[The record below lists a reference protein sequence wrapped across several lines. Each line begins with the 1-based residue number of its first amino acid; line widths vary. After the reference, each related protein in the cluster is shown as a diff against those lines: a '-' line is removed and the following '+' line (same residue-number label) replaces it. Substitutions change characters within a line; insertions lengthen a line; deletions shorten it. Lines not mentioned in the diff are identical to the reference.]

1 MNLRHAIDTGP
12 WCAEASHRQAT
23 AGSPDPSSFRCI
35 ESVLGRLAVTTTPPS
50 PTPSGEADDLD
61 LQIIN
66 YLRRDGRTS
75 NRELSRLLGSSEATI
90 RRRVKALIESGHIR
104 IVAIAD
110 PFLLGYT
117 IDVIIGIEVQPG
129 LVKEAALR
137 FAEHENVRTVT
148 ITTGASDLI
157 IAAIFRSNDELLDF
171 LSGAVGN
178 VPGVIRARTS
188 HSIRVVKRSFDLF
201 PANVY

>member
-1 MNLRHAIDTGP
+1 M
-12 WCAEASHRQAT
+12 
-23 AGSPDPSSFRCI
+23 
-35 ESVLGRLAVTTTPPS
+35 TTTPPG
-50 PTPSGEADDLD
+50 PTPSNEADDLD

-66 YLRRDGRTS
+66 HLRRDGRTS

-110 PFLLGYT
+110 PFLLGYS

-129 LVKEAALR
+129 LVKEAARR
-137 FAEHENVRTVT
+137 FAELENVRTVT

-178 VPGVIRARTS
+178 VPGVMRTRTS

-201 PANVY
+201 PENVY